1 MLPLLI
7 HLPLILFLV
16 FRLQKRWN
24 APALLFGLTFLM
36 RLLCG
41 WGVGWL
47 YLYYY
52 SANDTWLLFD
62 EAVKLSGVAGKSFKD
77 YLTLLWVDDANL
89 LNQAGLSVVQDRSL
103 LFIRI
108 ISIFNLFCFNNY
120 WVVSAYFAFIS
131 FLAAWFLY
139 KKVSDFQPHT
149 SGAAKIAF
157 LFVPSVVFWTSG
169 IIKETLALAGLF
181 VLAGCLIAFVQNKK
195 LPLYQWLMVLP
206 ALYVSWGLK
215 YYWTAIFMTSA
226 ISIFLYSLTE
236 RNIPMVSKARI
247 PVWLMIFL
255 LLLIGASIVH
265 PNFYLERFLEV
276 VVTNHDQFILLSDSD
291 DVIHYHQL
299 TADWGSLL
307 VNAPL
312 ALFSGL
318 FRPVLGESS
327 GLTAI
332 IASIENLALLV
343 MASLSILRA
352 RKLLAV
358 PHRVLLWALLAYV
371 ILLIIFLALS
381 TPNFGTLS
389 RYRVGLLP
397 FFVYLILLDN
407 PLVTSIQHLIG
418 TRLKKLH

>member
-7 HLPLILFLV
+7 HLPLILFLLV
-16 FRLQKRWN
+16 RVQKNLR
-24 APALLFGLTFLM
+24 APALLLGLAFSI

-47 YLYYY
+47 YLTYY

-62 EAVKLSGVAGKSFKD
+62 EAVKLSGVAGKSLKD
-77 YLTLLWVDDANL
+77 YITLLWVDDANL

-108 ISIFNLFCFNNY
+108 ISIFNLFCFNCY
-120 WVVSAYFAFIS
+120 WVVSAYFSLIS

-139 KKVSDFQPHT
+139 QKVIDFQPQTKH
-149 SGAAKIAF
+149 AAAVAF
-157 LFVPSVVFWTSG
+157 LFIPSVVFWSSG
-169 IIKETLALAGLF
+169 IIKETLALAGIF
-181 VLAGCLIAFVQNKK
+181 VLAGCLIAFVQKKK
-195 LPLYQWLMVLP
+195 LPLVQWLMVLP
-206 ALYVSWGLK
+206 ALYISWGLK
-215 YYWTAIFMTSA
+215 YYWTAIFMASA
-226 ISIFLYSLTE
+226 FSIFLYALTE
-236 RNIPMVSKARI
+236 RNVPMVAKARI
-247 PVWLMIFL
+247 PVWLGIFIL
-255 LLLIGASIVH
+255 LLVGASLVH

-276 VVTNHDQFILLSDSD
+276 VITNHDQFISVSNPE

-299 TADWGSLL
+299 TATWESL
-307 VNAPL
+307 VINAPW

-318 FRPVLGESS
+318 FRPFLGEAS
-327 GLTAI
+327 GMTAM
-332 IASIENLALLV
+332 IASFENLLFLIFTLAAFAQIRQLL
-343 MASLSILRA
+343 II
-352 RKLLAV
+352 
-358 PHRVLLWALLAYV
+358 PHRVLLWALIAYV

-407 PLVTSIQHLIG
+407 PLVTQIR
-418 TRLKKLH
+418 RLVGR